1 MDAKFM
7 RSLRIGYWPLS
18 EDLKS
23 AGDRRRVVFWANA
36 RGHTLVRDLSQK
48 VDVIIASE
56 NSDEEQHMYP
66 VVLSTKAS
74 AEIYEERDRIN

>member
-1 MDAKFM
+1 MYC
-7 RSLRIGYWPLS
+7 RLRLITYAHVKKA
-18 EDLKS
+18 LK
-23 AGDRRRVVFWANA
+23 
-36 RGHTLVRDLSQK
+36 QK
-48 VDVIIASE
+48 VAKLVAEGEIASE